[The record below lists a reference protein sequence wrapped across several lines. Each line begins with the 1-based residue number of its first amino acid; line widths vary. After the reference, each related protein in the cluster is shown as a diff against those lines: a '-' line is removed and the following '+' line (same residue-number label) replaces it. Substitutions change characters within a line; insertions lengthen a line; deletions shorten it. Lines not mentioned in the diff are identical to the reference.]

1 MSNLNKDFGIVIL
14 LGVLGTRQ
22 RVIDNIHE
30 FLTDWN
36 SVLNKLEENILILE
50 HNLSRYCGYKTGI
63 KTKDIYDNIQIFYPT
78 VHPHTECLDLNES
91 NSIWSSLQ
99 HSAELLTNL
108 VRYGITRNIF
118 LRGCI
123 SIGHIREYRSG
134 YYSTAMIENADLAKS
149 VDMIGVIAGI
159 PAMGILNNKMY
170 ISSPRSHHFVK
181 YRVPI
186 KEPTRKRR
194 NEFDRFALL
203 NLNSQS
209 SIYDNVTDKEI
220 EKKIQEQIQIYYN
233 NASVRKKWENTR
245 SFINYL
251 SHILDQNVFL

>member
-1 MSNLNKDFGIVIL
+1 MSNPKDFGIVIL
-14 LGVLGTRQ
+14 LCVLGTRQ

-50 HNLSRYCGYKTGI
+50 HNLSSYGGYKTGI

-159 PAMGILNNKMY
+159 HAMGILNNKMY
-170 ISSPRSHHFVK
+170 ISSPRSCHFVK

-220 EKKIQEQIQIYYN
+220 EKTIQEQIQKYYN
-233 NASVRKKWENTR
+233 NTPVRKKWENTS
-245 SFINYL
+245 SFINYV
-251 SHILDQNVFL
+251 SDILDQNVFL